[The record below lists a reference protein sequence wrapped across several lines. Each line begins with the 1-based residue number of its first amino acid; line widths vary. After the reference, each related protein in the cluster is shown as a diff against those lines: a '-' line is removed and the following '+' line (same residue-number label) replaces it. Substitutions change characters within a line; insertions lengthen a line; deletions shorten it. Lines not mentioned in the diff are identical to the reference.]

1 MLLSVIIPCYNCAL
15 FIDKAVGSVLSQIYD
30 KWELLLVDNNSTDDT
45 LHILKNYGAQYP
57 DRIKVLSELRPGA
70 PAARNTGLRQATGEW
85 IQFLDADDEL
95 LPRKLAHQVDLLNT
109 EGRIDIIAA
118 AVTFRSVYNGKVIN
132 SVRNV
137 SLTKDSW
144 VGLLASQLGITSG
157 NLFNRESVLK
167 VGGWDEDKTSSQ
179 EYHLMFKMMRGG
191 STVLFDEEI
200 LTIIDKDTSTISRNA
215 IPGKIVSIAN
225 NRIQLRLEIKKY
237 LMQNSL
243 FTMEREN
250 AFKTYIHGELLKCYD
265 VDRAYVKNISS
276 QTGIEIVK
284 EEKSLRERIKSFT
297 KKLRRKLK

>member
-1 MLLSVIIPCYNCAL
+1 MKVSVIIPCYNCAL
-15 FIDKAVGSVLSQIYD
+15 FIDKAVGSVLSQSYD
-30 KWELLLVDNNSTDDT
+30 NWELLLVDNNSTDDT

-70 PAARNTGLRQATGEW
+70 PAARNTGLRQANGEW

-95 LPRKLAHQVDLLNT
+95 LPGKLAHQVDLLNT

-215 IPGKIVSIAN
+215 NPGKIVSIAN

>member
-1 MLLSVIIPCYNCAL
+1 MKVSVIIPCYNCAL
-15 FIDKAVGSVLSQIYD
+15 FIDKAVGSVLSQSYD
-30 KWELLLVDNNSTDDT
+30 NWELLLVDNNSTDDT

-70 PAARNTGLRQATGEW
+70 PAVRNTGLRQATGEW

-137 SLTKDSW
+137 SLMKDSW

>member
-1 MLLSVIIPCYNCAL
+1 MKVSVIIPCYNCAL
-15 FIDKAVGSVLSQIYD
+15 FIDKAVGSVLSQSYD
-30 KWELLLVDNNSTDDT
+30 NWELLLVDNNSTDDT

-95 LPRKLAHQVDLLNT
+95 LPGKLAHQVDLLNT

-118 AVTFRSVYNGKVIN
+118 AVIFRSVYNGKVIN

-215 IPGKIVSIAN
+215 NPGKIVSIAN

-284 EEKSLRERIKSFT
+284 EEKSLGERIKSFM
-297 KKLRRKLK
+297 KKLRRKI

>member
-1 MLLSVIIPCYNCAL
+1 MKVSVIIPCYNCAL
-15 FIDKAVGSVLSQIYD
+15 FIDKAVGSVLSQSYD
-30 KWELLLVDNNSTDDT
+30 NWELLLVDNNSTDDT

-95 LPRKLAHQVDLLNT
+95 LPGKLAHQVDLLNT

-215 IPGKIVSIAN
+215 NPGKIVSIAN

-284 EEKSLRERIKSFT
+284 EEKSLGERIKSFM
-297 KKLRRKLK
+297 KKLRRKI

>member
-1 MLLSVIIPCYNCAL
+1 MKVSVIIPCYNCAL
-15 FIDKAVGSVLSQIYD
+15 FIDKAVGSMLSQSYD
-30 KWELLLVDNNSTDDT
+30 NWELLLVDNNSTDDT

-95 LPRKLAHQVDLLNT
+95 LPGKLAHQVDLLNT

-215 IPGKIVSIAN
+215 NPGKIVSIAN

-284 EEKSLRERIKSFT
+284 EEKSLGERIKSFM
-297 KKLRRKLK
+297 KKLRRKI